1 MKLLID
7 QNISHRII
15 PVISELFSELTHVR
29 NVGLKDKSDYEIFMF
44 ARQNNFNAVIS
55 LDEDFVHILQTFN
68 SPPKIIWL
76 KTGNC
81 STTQLAQ
88 LLIQKNEIILEFIN
102 SEEKDCLEIYK
113 F

>member
-15 PVISELFSELTHVR
+15 PLISSSFSELTHVR
-29 NVGLKDKSDYEIFMF
+29 NEGLKDKSDYEIFMF
-44 ARQNNFNAVIS
+44 ARQYKFDAVIS
-55 LDEDFVHILQTFN
+55 LDEDFVHLLQTFN

-76 KTGNC
+76 KTGNS

-88 LLIQKNEIILEFIN
+88 LLVQKKEIIIEFLH
-102 SEEKDCLEIYK
+102 SQEKDCLEIYK
-113 F
+113 L

>member
-15 PVISELFSELTHVR
+15 PIISESFSELTHVR
-29 NVGLKDKSDYEIFMF
+29 NVGLKDKNDYEIFMF

-55 LDEDFVHILQTFN
+55 LDEDFIHLLQTFK

-81 STTQLAQ
+81 STTELAQ
-88 LLIQKNEIILEFIN
+88 LLIQKKEIIAEFLH